1 MALTRCRPPTGCL
14 FPRTPM
20 TDIPNAGPPTR
31 RAAIPRT
38 VPPLRPS
45 AVAATYYNEYEAYP
59 AQWLRNLMAA
69 GLIPQGEVDERSIRD
84 VRPDDLKGF
93 TSCHFF
99 AGLGGWPYALRL
111 AGWPDDRP
119 VWTGSCPC
127 QPFSVA
133 GQRKGFDDDR
143 DLWPVWRGLI
153 AERRPSV
160 VFGEQVASASQWLAR
175 ARGDLEALGFAVGAV
190 PIEAACVGAP
200 HKRDRYW
207 FVADAEHTGEGRGRI
222 LGPGQ
227 GAGAYGERPSD
238 QLAGSGDGGHGQL
251 ADAERER
258 ARRGIAAEGRSRDT
272 RPDDAR
278 QLPPATWQAGGG
290 DDVAAAGDGGGIAG
304 PDGMEHA
311 SGERRGERRPE
322 HDVRSGRDATTGA
335 GFWDG
340 AVWLTGAD
348 GKQRRVEPGVR
359 LLVDGLPARI
369 PKLRALGNAI
379 VPAVGAAFVKA
390 YMDCRP

>member
-1 MALTRCRPPTGCL
+1 
-14 FPRTPM
+14 M

-38 VPPLRPS
+38 ASPFRPS
-45 AVAATYYNEYEAYP
+45 AVAATYYNEIEPYP

-133 GQRKGFDDDR
+133 GRRKGFGDDR

-160 VFGEQVASASQWLAR
+160 VFGEQVASASAWLAR
-175 ARGDLEALGFAVGAV
+175 A
-190 PIEAACVGAP
+190 
-200 HKRDRYW
+200 
-207 FVADAEHTGEGRGRI
+207 
-222 LGPGQ
+222 
-227 GAGAYGERPSD
+227 
-238 QLAGSGDGGHGQL
+238 
-251 ADAERER
+251 
-258 ARRGIAAEGRSRDT
+258 
-272 RPDDAR
+272 
-278 QLPPATWQAGGG
+278 
-290 DDVAAAGDGGGIAG
+290 
-304 PDGMEHA
+304 
-311 SGERRGERRPE
+311 
-322 HDVRSGRDATTGA
+322 
-335 GFWDG
+335 
-340 AVWLTGAD
+340 
-348 GKQRRVEPGVR
+348 
-359 LLVDGLPARI
+359 
-369 PKLRALGNAI
+369 
-379 VPAVGAAFVKA
+379 
-390 YMDCRP
+390 